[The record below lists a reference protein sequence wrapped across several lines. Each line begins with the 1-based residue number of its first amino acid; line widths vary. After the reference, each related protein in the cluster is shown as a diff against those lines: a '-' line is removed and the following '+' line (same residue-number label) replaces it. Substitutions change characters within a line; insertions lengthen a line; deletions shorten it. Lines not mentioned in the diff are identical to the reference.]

1 MSNIN
6 LEDSVKIIDA
16 TLAKAREL
24 ALNPMTAVVLDTGG
38 QIVALKKEDNS
49 ALMRA
54 DIAIGKAYAA
64 LGMGISTA
72 VLEERAKDRPWFID
86 SLASVAQ
93 GKFVPVAGAHLIRD
107 ESGNVV
113 GALGV
118 TGAPSVKD
126 VECARA
132 GIAAAGFQTDPD

>member
-1 MSNIN
+1 MTNIC
-6 LEDSVKIIDA
+6 LEDAVAIIDA

-24 ALNPMTAVVLDTGG
+24 ELNPMTAVVLDTGG

-86 SLASVAQ
+86 SLASVAH
-93 GKFVPVAGAHLIRD
+93 GKFVPVAGAHLLRD
-107 ESGNVV
+107 KDGVLV

-132 GIAAAGFQTDPD
+132 GIAAAGYTTDDD